1 MKLRNDGYTNEIGG
15 GEEEERST
23 IVIIVVYCDTLA
35 LDDKTI
41 DDNIYVTEAVRFDI
55 KVLFSFPDRLHH
67 IGVVAAIWVKN
78 LIQLRLCCY

>member
-1 MKLRNDGYTNEIGG
+1 MGG

-67 IGVVAAIWVKN
+67 IGAAQFTGIFRSIKILCRN
-78 LIQLRLCCY
+78 LVICFF

>member
-1 MKLRNDGYTNEIGG
+1 MKLRNDGYTNEMGG

-67 IGVVAAIWVKN
+67 IGAM
-78 LIQLRLCCY
+78 LIVL